1 MGRIFR
7 GFGSSAECI
16 GDFEDGCI
24 YVGMYGG
31 RKMVGRYHHDSIYDM
46 NQEQLGYYST
56 DNGCIY
62 EGNSYGKIVGEFVEG
77 YVYEGQLKSE
87 IVGVSENIIG
97 AAALLL
103 LLRDMYVSDSISTYL
118 DHSSVEDIY
127 NGTFAWDEK
136 TGGYA
141 NGIPRSHR
149 DGAARNVQELTADI
163 RCLSESLLLGIDMI
177 AINNFVFPMGA
188 FGYAIILVV
197 LVFINFD
204 SLSIF
209 SKKEKDVENKKMAI
223 QDMGQKYRQ
232 YLTDDASV
240 KQMWRYWWDGILWL
254 VGGLILL
261 VVLLLTRH
269 YIIVSIVMF
278 IWILMLCEV
287 GQWILILAY
296 WNRLNKNKRAEKM
309 KLKVKD
315 GYIYF
320 SCVNSNC
327 KKGIKT
333 RISPCEKRI
342 ECPYC
347 KTRYIIGSDYADKMG
362 IFDFF
367 RGL

>member
-16 GDFEDGCI
+16 GVFEDGCI

-46 NQEQLGYYST
+46 NQEQLGYYNT

-62 EGNSYGKIVGEFVEG
+62 VGKSYGKIIGEFVEG
-77 YVYEGQLKSE
+77 YVYEGQLKNE

-103 LLRDMYVSDSISTYL
+103 LLRDMYVSNSISTCL
-118 DHSSVEDIY
+118 NHSSVKDIY

-136 TGGYA
+136 PGGYA

-177 AINNFVFPMGA
+177 AINNFIFPMGM
-188 FGYAIILVV
+188 FGYAILLVA
-197 LVFINFD
+197 LGIINIH

-209 SKKEKDVENKKMAI
+209 SKKEKDVANKKMAI
-223 QDMGQKYRQ
+223 QDMGQKYRR
-232 YLTDDASV
+232 YLGDDASF
-240 KQMWRYWWDGILWL
+240 KTMSMYWCDGILWL
-254 VGGLILL
+254 VGGPILL
-261 VVLLLTRH
+261 VVLLVTGH
-269 YIIVSIVMF
+269 YVIVSIVMF
-278 IWILMLCEV
+278 FWLLMMGDVDAWVRIW
-287 GQWILILAY
+287 AY
-296 WNRLNKNKRAEKM
+296 KNRLYKDKKAKEM
-309 KLKVKD
+309 KLKVKG

-327 KKGIKT
+327 RKGIKT
-333 RISPCEKRI
+333 LSAPSEKRI

-347 KTRYIIGSDYADKMG
+347 KTKYIIGSDYADKMG
-362 IFDFF
+362 IFDFY